1 MLNKYD
7 IHVYLYTYTAVETF
21 SWSVDIWQVPSI
33 MFFDVNESFK
43 VTVGQG

>member
-1 MLNKYD
+1 MLYKYD
-7 IHVYLYTYTAVETF
+7 IYLYTYTAVETF
-21 SWSVDIWQVPSI
+21 SWSANIWQVPFI

>member
-1 MLNKYD
+1 MSYKYD
-7 IHVYLYTYTAVETF
+7 IYSYTYTAVGTF

>member
-1 MLNKYD
+1 MSYKYD
-7 IHVYLYTYTAVETF
+7 IYSYTYTAVETF
-21 SWSVDIWQVPSI
+21 SWSANIWQVPFI